1 MSTKE
6 ATPRVDPLLAMQVR
20 LARPS
25 RPRADP
31 SGSARAFPRL
41 TATLE
46 SPSSASS
53 RVQADPKLA
62 PFLRDDFDGTAYAS
76 GVLAGGP
83 DAPKDAKKV
92 LDRTIADLD
101 AALALEVREHHDEL
115 LHQLGGI
122 DEADRVLQIVKGGV
136 ASLRQTMGRVRDE
149 IVEPHTAVD
158 AKTRQLENLTTTV
171 DLLRRVVRAS
181 KLNAKLRAALRVDA
195 DDAEKPPSEASLSRE
210 KLFTKESEKQTDDAL
225 TRLEAER
232 RRRASA
238 AAAGDLAKAA
248 KTLGDIEELR
258 REGAESETD
267 FLQTNYAF
275 AGVDALERDAR
286 WLAEAAR
293 ETRRRAGAAL
303 DAGIKNASQ
312 AEVGA
317 ALQVFHN
324 LGELKQAAD
333 ARVASAAAAAV
344 EAVRE
349 ALDPK
354 ALAREAG
361 GASERGAGAGASGA
375 SRRAHMPP
383 PGEEERW
390 AEILWQRLE
399 GALDAARAHCLAVWH
414 LQRVLAKKRDPITH
428 ALFLDEVLGEDE
440 DEAEPREG
448 VDGID
453 GLDGVDGLDGL
464 DGLDDLDGLDINVD
478 DRFSG
483 RESLSHRGG
492 VVSSARAARAPCR
505 RFVEQFSKG
514 AGEALARANAGA
526 GFAKDALL
534 AGYPRL
540 VAALETLHARL
551 ARDSDAKGAPS
562 AVAGDGGDARRLAKI
577 AEPVAQAYL
586 GRAFQRLSEPVD
598 ALLSPSALQT
608 LAQSVSMGG
617 VASSSG
623 SAGAGRGAADVRRF
637 LARVREELDAV
648 AARPSLAAA
657 VAESGVAK
665 ALRLMARRAET
676 AVATGAEARAFA
688 LGQPATGAHRAN
700 AMLAASLEQVCAAM
714 AKVLRDPAL
723 EESSRGGVG
732 GSGVNARAARKMKAS
747 LRAATTALAETARDV
762 AALALDAAFERVSAH
777 FAAMHDEDWAGGPPP
792 GEHCSPYAARVA
804 ETLAWLRE
812 AHVKPLFPP
821 LDAAET
827 SRFFITA
834 NGDDSGGASAS
845 SSSDSVSFL
854 MASPTGEAR
863 RAFANR
869 VFASFVRH
877 ACLLRPMGENGRLR
891 LAKDTA
897 ELERAVDE
905 CAFPAKFVGA
915 IPKIAAATSGAATP
929 STTAFAERSEG
940 GVSEKTSKPPSA
952 HDAVRA
958 LRGAVFLGLDEL
970 VADLD
975 ASRTPEPSSALGHLP
990 AACVLMLAFSAAP
1003 ASLQTPYQRAGLTPA
1018 LYATWMEKHAAEE
1031 VAAAADA
1038 TLDAFEA
1045 KRGEKDAEAAAAAE
1059 KVRRAKRLLFP

>member
-1 MSTKE
+1 MALTKRTRR
-6 ATPRVDPLLAMQVR
+6 ATDPPSPRFR
-20 LARPS
+20 
-25 RPRADP
+25 RAP
-31 SGSARAFPRL
+31 PA
-41 TATLE
+41 
-46 SPSSASS
+46 
-53 RVQADPKLA
+53 QADPKLA

-136 ASLRQTMGRVRDE
+136 TSLRQTMGRVRDE

-158 AKTRQLENLTTTV
+158 AKTRQLDHLTRTV

-181 KLNAKLRAALRVDA
+181 KLNAKLRAALRVE
-195 DDAEKPPSEASLSRE
+195 DDVDEEKDVSAPNKKAEGSV
-210 KLFTKESEKQTDDAL
+210 ESSA
-225 TRLEAER
+225 RLEAER
-232 RRRASA
+232 RRRAAA

-248 KTLGDIEELR
+248 KTLGEIEELR
-258 REGAESETD
+258 REGAGEGLGLGSGD
-267 FLQTNYAF
+267 DF
-275 AGVDALERDAR
+275 AGVDVVERDAR
-286 WLAEAAR
+286 WLAEAGR

-303 DAGIKNASQ
+303 DAGIASASQ

-324 LGELKQAAD
+324 LGELKPAVD
-333 ARVASAAAAAV
+333 ARVASLAASAV
-344 EAVRE
+344 DAVRE

-361 GASERGAGAGASGA
+361 GSDAASG
-375 SRRAHMPP
+375 SRLAGGSARGRAFAPP

-399 GALDAARAHCLAVWH
+399 RALDAARADCLAVWH

-428 ALFLDEVLGEDE
+428 ALFLDEALGPFFDVDE
-440 DEAEPREG
+440 TREAETETFSRDADLSCARENE
-448 VDGID
+448 
-453 GLDGVDGLDGL
+453 
-464 DGLDDLDGLDINVD
+464 DDVWVAE
-478 DRFSG
+478 R
-483 RESLSHRGG
+483 RRGG
-492 VVSSARAARAPCR
+492 SSSARAARAPCR
-505 RFVEQFSKG
+505 RFVGQFSKG
-514 AGEALARANAGA
+514 AGEALARAHASA

-540 VAALETLHARL
+540 VALLETLHARL

-648 AARPSLAAA
+648 AARPSLSAA

-827 SRFFITA
+827 SRFFIAA
-834 NGDDSGGASAS
+834 NGDDGNSGGASAS

-905 CAFPAKFVGA
+905 CAFPAKLVGA

-1018 LYATWMEKHAAEE
+1018 LYAAWMEKHAAEE

>member
-1 MSTKE
+1 MAAKD

-20 LARPS
+20 LASASTLWKRTRRATDPPT
-25 RPRADP
+25 PRI
-31 SGSARAFPRL
+31 
-41 TATLE
+41 
-46 SPSSASS
+46 PSSSPPALA
-53 RVQADPKLA
+53 QADPKLA

-136 ASLRQTMGRVRDE
+136 TSLRQTMGRVRDE

-158 AKTRQLENLTTTV
+158 AKTRQLENLTRTV

-181 KLNAKLRAALRVDA
+181 KLNAKLRAALRVEETDSAGDA
-195 DDAEKPPSEASLSRE
+195 SEKPNRSNGQSNESNDKEASR
-210 KLFTKESEKQTDDAL
+210 
-225 TRLEAER
+225 RVEAER

-258 REGAESETD
+258 REGAGDDD
-267 FLQTNYAF
+267 FS
-275 AGVDALERDAR
+275 GVDVVERDNR
-286 WLAEAAR
+286 WLNEAAR

-303 DAGIKNASQ
+303 DQGIASASQ

-324 LGELKQAAD
+324 LGELKHAVD
-333 ARVASAAAAAV
+333 NRVASLAASAV
-344 EAVRE
+344 DFVRE

-361 GASERGAGAGASGA
+361 GSETNAGGGLSGMNTHG
-375 SRRAHMPP
+375 RRALMPP

-390 AEILWQRLE
+390 AEILWQRIE
-399 GALDAARAHCLAVWH
+399 SALDAAKANCLAVWH

-440 DEAEPREG
+440 DCQDEPPEERVEEENLPR
-448 VDGID
+448 DGYD
-453 GLDGVDGLDGL
+453 GETFAT
-464 DGLDDLDGLDINVD
+464 D
-478 DRFSG
+478 DRFTD
-483 RESLSHRGG
+483 
-492 VVSSARAARAPCR
+492 ARASSKRVARAPCR
-505 RFVEQFSKG
+505 RFIDQFSKG
-514 AGEALARANAGA
+514 AYEALARAHASA

-540 VAALETLHARL
+540 VTALETLHARL

-598 ALLSPSALQT
+598 ALLSPSALQS
-608 LAQSVSMGG
+608 LAQSVS
-617 VASSSG
+617 VSTSVG

-648 AARPSLAAA
+648 ASRPKLAAA

-676 AVATGAEARAFA
+676 AVSVGADARAFA
-688 LGQPATGAHRAN
+688 VGQPATAAHRAN
-700 AMLAASLEQVCAAM
+700 AALAASLERVCASM
-714 AKVLRDPAL
+714 FKLLRDPAMA
-723 EESSRGGVG
+723 E
-732 GSGVNARAARKMKAS
+732 RANNSLANS
-747 LRAATTALAETARDV
+747 LRSATLSVAETARDV
-762 AALALDAAFERVSAH
+762 ANVILEAAFERVSAH
-777 FAAMHDEDWAGGPPP
+777 LAAMHDEDWAGGPPP

-804 ETLAWLRE
+804 ETLAWLGE

-821 LDAAET
+821 LDADELRRGNT
-827 SRFFITA
+827 
-834 NGDDSGGASAS
+834 D
-845 SSSDSVSFL
+845 VEFL

-863 RAFANR
+863 RRFATR

-877 ACLLRPMGENGRLR
+877 AVLLRPMGENGRLR

-915 IPKIAAATSGAATP
+915 V
-929 STTAFAERSEG
+929 SEG
-940 GVSEKTSKPPSA
+940 KNSSA

-958 LRGAVFLGLDEL
+958 LRSAVFLGLDEL
-970 VADLD
+970 VAEAEPLKRT
-975 ASRTPEPSSALGHLP
+975 ASAVGHLP
-990 AACVLMLAFSAAP
+990 EACVLMLAFSAAP
-1003 ASLQTPYQRAGLTPA
+1003 VSLQTPYQRAGLTPA
-1018 LYATWMEKHAAEE
+1018 LYASWMEKHAPEE
-1031 VAAAADA
+1031 VASAADA

-1045 KRGEKDAEAAAAAE
+1045 KRGRRTPRRSPPPKRFAA
-1059 KVRRAKRLLFP
+1059 RRGCCSRDE

>member
-1 MSTKE
+1 MAAKD

-20 LARPS
+20 LASASTLWKRTRRATDPPT
-25 RPRADP
+25 PRI
-31 SGSARAFPRL
+31 
-41 TATLE
+41 
-46 SPSSASS
+46 PSSSPPALA
-53 RVQADPKLA
+53 QADPKLA

-136 ASLRQTMGRVRDE
+136 TSLRQTMGRVRDE

-158 AKTRQLENLTTTV
+158 AKTRQLENLTRTV

-181 KLNAKLRAALRVDA
+181 KLNAKLRAALRVEETDSAGDA
-195 DDAEKPPSEASLSRE
+195 SEKPNRSNGQSNESNDKEASR
-210 KLFTKESEKQTDDAL
+210 
-225 TRLEAER
+225 RVEAER

-258 REGAESETD
+258 REGAGDDD
-267 FLQTNYAF
+267 FS
-275 AGVDALERDAR
+275 GVDVVERDNR
-286 WLAEAAR
+286 WLNEAAR

-303 DAGIKNASQ
+303 DQGIASASQ

-324 LGELKQAAD
+324 LGELKHAVD
-333 ARVASAAAAAV
+333 NRVASLAASAV
-344 EAVRE
+344 DFVRE

-361 GASERGAGAGASGA
+361 GSETNAGGGLSGMNTHG
-375 SRRAHMPP
+375 RRALMPP

-390 AEILWQRLE
+390 AEILWQRIE
-399 GALDAARAHCLAVWH
+399 SALDAAKANCLAVWH

-440 DEAEPREG
+440 DCQDEPPEERVEEENLQR
-448 VDGID
+448 DGYD
-453 GLDGVDGLDGL
+453 GETFAT
-464 DGLDDLDGLDINVD
+464 D
-478 DRFSG
+478 DRFTD
-483 RESLSHRGG
+483 
-492 VVSSARAARAPCR
+492 ARASSKRVARAPCR
-505 RFVEQFSKG
+505 RFIDQFSKG
-514 AGEALARANAGA
+514 AYEALARAHASA

-540 VAALETLHARL
+540 VTALETLHARL

-598 ALLSPSALQT
+598 ALLSPSALQS
-608 LAQSVSMGG
+608 LAQSVS
-617 VASSSG
+617 VSTSVG

-648 AARPSLAAA
+648 ASRPKLAAA

-676 AVATGAEARAFA
+676 AVSVGADARAFA
-688 LGQPATGAHRAN
+688 VGQPATAAHRAN
-700 AMLAASLEQVCAAM
+700 AALAASLERVCASM
-714 AKVLRDPAL
+714 FKLLRDPAMA
-723 EESSRGGVG
+723 E
-732 GSGVNARAARKMKAS
+732 RANNSLANS
-747 LRAATTALAETARDV
+747 LRSATLSVAETARDV
-762 AALALDAAFERVSAH
+762 ANVILEAAFERVSAH
-777 FAAMHDEDWAGGPPP
+777 LAAMHDEDWAGGPPP

-804 ETLAWLRE
+804 ETLAWLGE

-821 LDAAET
+821 LDADELRRGNT
-827 SRFFITA
+827 
-834 NGDDSGGASAS
+834 D
-845 SSSDSVSFL
+845 VEFL

-863 RAFANR
+863 RRFATR

-877 ACLLRPMGENGRLR
+877 AVLLRPMGENGRLR

-905 CAFPAKFVGA
+905 CAFPANSVGA
-915 IPKIAAATSGAATP
+915 V
-929 STTAFAERSEG
+929 SEG
-940 GVSEKTSKPPSA
+940 KNSSA

-958 LRGAVFLGLDEL
+958 LRSAVFLGLDEL
-970 VADLD
+970 VAEAEPLKRT
-975 ASRTPEPSSALGHLP
+975 ASAVGHLP
-990 AACVLMLAFSAAP
+990 EACVLMLAFSAAP
-1003 ASLQTPYQRAGLTPA
+1003 VSLQTPYQRAGLTPA
-1018 LYATWMEKHAAEE
+1018 LYASWMEKHAPEE
-1031 VAAAADA
+1031 VASAADA

-1045 KRGEKDAEAAAAAE
+1045 KRGEKDAAAIAAAE
-1059 KVRRAKRLLFP
+1059 KVRRATRLLFP

>member
-1 MSTKE
+1 MAAKD

-20 LARPS
+20 LASASTLWKRTRRATDPPT
-25 RPRADP
+25 PRI
-31 SGSARAFPRL
+31 
-41 TATLE
+41 
-46 SPSSASS
+46 PSSSPPALA
-53 RVQADPKLA
+53 QADPKLA

-136 ASLRQTMGRVRDE
+136 TSLRQTMGRVRDE

-158 AKTRQLENLTTTV
+158 AKTRQLENLTRTV

-181 KLNAKLRAALRVDA
+181 KLNAKLRAALRVEENDSAGDA
-195 DDAEKPPSEASLSRE
+195 SEKPNRSNGQSNESNDEEASR
-210 KLFTKESEKQTDDAL
+210 
-225 TRLEAER
+225 RVEAER

-258 REGAESETD
+258 REGAGDDD
-267 FLQTNYAF
+267 FS
-275 AGVDALERDAR
+275 GVDVVERDNR
-286 WLAEAAR
+286 WLAEANR

-303 DAGIKNASQ
+303 DQGIASASQ

-324 LGELKQAAD
+324 LGELKHAVD
-333 ARVASAAAAAV
+333 NRVASLAASAV
-344 EAVRE
+344 DSVRE

-361 GASERGAGAGASGA
+361 GSETNAGGGLSGMNTHG
-375 SRRAHMPP
+375 RRALMPP

-390 AEILWQRLE
+390 AEILWQRIE
-399 GALDAARAHCLAVWH
+399 RALDAAKANCLAVWH

-440 DEAEPREG
+440 ECQDEPPEERVEDLENLPR
-448 VDGID
+448 DGYD
-453 GLDGVDGLDGL
+453 GETFAT
-464 DGLDDLDGLDINVD
+464 D
-478 DRFSG
+478 DRFTD
-483 RESLSHRGG
+483 
-492 VVSSARAARAPCR
+492 ARASSKRVARAPCR
-505 RFVEQFSKG
+505 RFIDQFSKG
-514 AGEALARANAGA
+514 AYEALARAHASA

-540 VAALETLHARL
+540 VTSLETLHARL

-598 ALLSPSALQT
+598 ALLSPSALQS
-608 LAQSVSMGG
+608 LAQSVS
-617 VASSSG
+617 VSTSVG

-648 AARPSLAAA
+648 ASRPKLAAA

-676 AVATGAEARAFA
+676 AVSVGADARAFA
-688 LGQPATGAHRAN
+688 VGQPATAAHRAN
-700 AMLAASLEQVCAAM
+700 AALAASLERVCASM
-714 AKVLRDPAL
+714 FKLLRDPAMA
-723 EESSRGGVG
+723 E
-732 GSGVNARAARKMKAS
+732 RANNSLANS
-747 LRAATTALAETARDV
+747 LRSATLSVAETARDV
-762 AALALDAAFERVSAH
+762 ANVILEAAFERVSAH
-777 FAAMHDEDWAGGPPP
+777 LAAMHDEDWAGGPPP

-804 ETLAWLRE
+804 ETLAWLGE

-821 LDAAET
+821 LDADELRRGNT
-827 SRFFITA
+827 DRE
-834 NGDDSGGASAS
+834 
-845 SSSDSVSFL
+845 FL

-863 RAFANR
+863 RRFATR

-877 ACLLRPMGENGRLR
+877 AVLLRPMGENGRLR

-905 CAFPAKFVGA
+905 CLFPAKFVGA
-915 IPKIAAATSGAATP
+915 V
-929 STTAFAERSEG
+929 SEG
-940 GVSEKTSKPPSA
+940 KNSSA

-958 LRGAVFLGLDEL
+958 LRSAVFLGLDEL
-970 VADLD
+970 VAEAEPLKRT
-975 ASRTPEPSSALGHLP
+975 ASAVGHLP
-990 AACVLMLAFSAAP
+990 EACVLMLAFSAAP
-1003 ASLQTPYQRAGLTPA
+1003 VSLQTPYQRAGLTPA
-1018 LYATWMEKHAAEE
+1018 LYASWMEKHAPEE
-1031 VAAAADA
+1031 VASAADA

-1045 KRGEKDAEAAAAAE
+1045 KRGEKDAAAIAAAE
-1059 KVRRAKRLLFP
+1059 KVRRATRLLFP

>member
-1 MSTKE
+1 MAAKD

-20 LARPS
+20 LASASTLWKRTRRATDPPT
-25 RPRADP
+25 PRI
-31 SGSARAFPRL
+31 
-41 TATLE
+41 
-46 SPSSASS
+46 PSSSPPTLA
-53 RVQADPKLA
+53 QADPKLA

-136 ASLRQTMGRVRDE
+136 TSLRQTMGRVRDE

-158 AKTRQLENLTTTV
+158 AKTRQLENLTRTV

-181 KLNAKLRAALRVDA
+181 KLNAKLRAALRVEESDSAGDA
-195 DDAEKPPSEASLSRE
+195 SEKPNRSNGQSNESNDKEASR
-210 KLFTKESEKQTDDAL
+210 
-225 TRLEAER
+225 RVEAER

-258 REGAESETD
+258 REGAGDDD
-267 FLQTNYAF
+267 FS
-275 AGVDALERDAR
+275 GVDVVERDNR
-286 WLAEAAR
+286 WLNDAAR

-303 DAGIKNASQ
+303 DQGIASASQ

-324 LGELKQAAD
+324 LGELKHAVD
-333 ARVASAAAAAV
+333 NRVASLAASAV
-344 EAVRE
+344 DFVRE

-361 GASERGAGAGASGA
+361 GSETNAGGGLSGMNTHG
-375 SRRAHMPP
+375 RRALMPP

-390 AEILWQRLE
+390 AEILWQRIE
-399 GALDAARAHCLAVWH
+399 SSLDAAKANCLAVWH

-440 DEAEPREG
+440 DCIPDEPTEERVEDLENLPR
-448 VDGID
+448 DGYD
-453 GLDGVDGLDGL
+453 GETFAT
-464 DGLDDLDGLDINVD
+464 D
-478 DRFSG
+478 DRFTD
-483 RESLSHRGG
+483 
-492 VVSSARAARAPCR
+492 ARASSKRVARAPCR
-505 RFVEQFSKG
+505 RFIDQFSKG
-514 AGEALARANAGA
+514 AYEALARAHASA

-540 VAALETLHARL
+540 VTALETLHARL

-598 ALLSPSALQT
+598 ALLSPSALQS
-608 LAQSVSMGG
+608 LAQSVS
-617 VASSSG
+617 VSTSVG

-648 AARPSLAAA
+648 ASRPKLAAA

-676 AVATGAEARAFA
+676 AVSVGADARAFA
-688 LGQPATGAHRAN
+688 VGQPATAAHRAN
-700 AMLAASLEQVCAAM
+700 AALAASLERVCASM
-714 AKVLRDPAL
+714 FKLLRDPAMA
-723 EESSRGGVG
+723 E
-732 GSGVNARAARKMKAS
+732 RANNSLADS
-747 LRAATTALAETARDV
+747 LRSATLSVAETARDV
-762 AALALDAAFERVSAH
+762 ANVILEAAFERVSAH
-777 FAAMHDEDWAGGPPP
+777 LAAMHDEDWAGGPPP

-804 ETLAWLRE
+804 ETLAWLGE

-821 LDAAET
+821 LDADELRRGNT
-827 SRFFITA
+827 
-834 NGDDSGGASAS
+834 D
-845 SSSDSVSFL
+845 VEFL

-863 RAFANR
+863 RRFATR

-877 ACLLRPMGENGRLR
+877 AVLLRPMGENGRLR

-905 CAFPAKFVGA
+905 CAFPAKFVG
-915 IPKIAAATSGAATP
+915 TV
-929 STTAFAERSEG
+929 AEG
-940 GVSEKTSKPPSA
+940 KNTSA

-958 LRGAVFLGLDEL
+958 LRSAVFLGLDEL
-970 VADLD
+970 LD
-975 ASRTPEPSSALGHLP
+975 EAEPLKRTASAVGHLP
-990 AACVLMLAFSAAP
+990 EACVLMLAFSAAP
-1003 ASLQTPYQRAGLTPA
+1003 VSLQTPYQRAGLTPA
-1018 LYATWMEKHAAEE
+1018 LYASWMEKHAPEE
-1031 VAAAADA
+1031 VASAADA

-1045 KRGEKDAEAAAAAE
+1045 KRGEKDAAAIAAAE
-1059 KVRRAKRLLFP
+1059 KVRRATRLLFP

>member
-1 MSTKE
+1 MAAKD

-20 LARPS
+20 LASASTLWKRTRRATDPPT
-25 RPRADP
+25 PRI
-31 SGSARAFPRL
+31 
-41 TATLE
+41 
-46 SPSSASS
+46 PSSSPPALA
-53 RVQADPKLA
+53 QADPKLA

-136 ASLRQTMGRVRDE
+136 TSLRQTMGRVRDE

-158 AKTRQLENLTTTV
+158 AKTRQLENLTRTV

-181 KLNAKLRAALRVDA
+181 KLNAKLRAALRVEENDSAGDA
-195 DDAEKPPSEASLSRE
+195 SEKPNRSNGQSNESNDEASR
-210 KLFTKESEKQTDDAL
+210 
-225 TRLEAER
+225 RVEAER

-258 REGAESETD
+258 REGAGDDD
-267 FLQTNYAF
+267 FS
-275 AGVDALERDAR
+275 GVDVVERDNR
-286 WLAEAAR
+286 WLNEAAR
-293 ETRRRAGAAL
+293 ETRRRAGVAL
-303 DAGIKNASQ
+303 DQGIASASQ

-324 LGELKQAAD
+324 LGELKHAVD
-333 ARVASAAAAAV
+333 NRVASLAASAV
-344 EAVRE
+344 DFVRE

-361 GASERGAGAGASGA
+361 GSETNAGGGLSGMNTHG
-375 SRRAHMPP
+375 RRALMPP

-390 AEILWQRLE
+390 AEILWQRIE
-399 GALDAARAHCLAVWH
+399 SSLDAAKANCLAVWH

-440 DEAEPREG
+440 DCQDEPPEER
-448 VDGID
+448 VDEENLQND
-453 GLDGVDGLDGL
+453 GYDGETFAT
-464 DGLDDLDGLDINVD
+464 D
-478 DRFSG
+478 DRFTD
-483 RESLSHRGG
+483 
-492 VVSSARAARAPCR
+492 ARASSKRVARAPCR
-505 RFVEQFSKG
+505 RFIDQFSKG
-514 AGEALARANAGA
+514 AYEALARAHASA

-540 VAALETLHARL
+540 VTSLETLHARL

-598 ALLSPSALQT
+598 ALLSPSALQS
-608 LAQSVSMGG
+608 LAQSVS
-617 VASSSG
+617 VSTSVG

-648 AARPSLAAA
+648 ASRPKLAAA

-676 AVATGAEARAFA
+676 AVSVGADARAFA
-688 LGQPATGAHRAN
+688 VGQPATAAHRAN
-700 AMLAASLEQVCAAM
+700 AALAASLERVCASM
-714 AKVLRDPAL
+714 FKLLRDPAMA
-723 EESSRGGVG
+723 E
-732 GSGVNARAARKMKAS
+732 RANNSLADS
-747 LRAATTALAETARDV
+747 LRSATLSVAETARDV
-762 AALALDAAFERVSAH
+762 ANVILEAAFERVSAH
-777 FAAMHDEDWAGGPPP
+777 LAAMHDEDWAGGPPP

-804 ETLAWLRE
+804 ETLAWLGE

-821 LDAAET
+821 LDADELRRGNT
-827 SRFFITA
+827 
-834 NGDDSGGASAS
+834 D
-845 SSSDSVSFL
+845 VEFL

-863 RAFANR
+863 RRFATR

-877 ACLLRPMGENGRLR
+877 AVLLRPMGENGRLR

-905 CAFPAKFVGA
+905 CAFPAKFVG
-915 IPKIAAATSGAATP
+915 TV
-929 STTAFAERSEG
+929 AEG
-940 GVSEKTSKPPSA
+940 KNTSA

-958 LRGAVFLGLDEL
+958 LRSAVFLGLDDL
-970 VADLD
+970 VAEAEPLKRT
-975 ASRTPEPSSALGHLP
+975 ASAIGHLP
-990 AACVLMLAFSAAP
+990 EACVLMLAFSAAP
-1003 ASLQTPYQRAGLTPA
+1003 VSLQTPYQRAGLTPA
-1018 LYATWMEKHAAEE
+1018 LYASWMEKHAPEE
-1031 VAAAADA
+1031 VASAADA

-1045 KRGEKDAEAAAAAE
+1045 KRGEKDAAAIAAAE
-1059 KVRRAKRLLFP
+1059 KVRRATRLLFP

>member
-31 SGSARAFPRL
+31 SRSARAFPRL

-46 SPSSASS
+46 SPFSASS

-181 KLNAKLRAALRVDA
+181 KLNAKLRAALRVDT
-195 DDAEKPPSEASLSRE
+195 DDAEKPPSLE
-210 KLFTKESEKQTDDAL
+210 KKTDDDAS

-258 REGAESETD
+258 REGAESGETGD
-267 FLQTNYAF
+267 AF

-324 LGELKQAAD
+324 LGELKHAVD
-333 ARVASAAAAAV
+333 ARVASLAASAV
-344 EAVRE
+344 DFVRE

-361 GASERGAGAGASGA
+361 GPDSNAGLSGMNTH
-375 SRRAHMPP
+375 RRALMPP

-390 AEILWQRLE
+390 AEILWQRIE
-399 GALDAARAHCLAVWH
+399 GALDAARANCLAVWH

-440 DEAEPREG
+440 DCQDETPVQRIDEENIPR
-448 VDGID
+448 DGPD
-453 GLDGVDGLDGL
+453 SLDSTFAT
-464 DGLDDLDGLDINVD
+464 D
-478 DRFSG
+478 DRF
-483 RESLSHRGG
+483 
-492 VVSSARAARAPCR
+492 VDARAFTKIARAPCR
-505 RFVEQFSKG
+505 RFIDQFSKG
-514 AGEALARANAGA
+514 AGEALARAHASA

-540 VAALETLHARL
+540 VTALETLHYRL

-562 AVAGDGGDARRLAKI
+562 AVAGDGGDAHRLAKI

-608 LAQSVSMGG
+608 LAQSVGG
-617 VASSSG
+617 STSVG
-623 SAGAGRGAADVRRF
+623 NFVEKRGASDVRRF

-648 AARPSLAAA
+648 ASRPKLAAA
-657 VAESGVAK
+657 VAENGVAK

-676 AVATGAEARAFA
+676 AVFVGADARAFA
-688 LGQPATGAHRAN
+688 VGQPATAAHRAN
-700 AMLAASLEQVCAAM
+700 AALAASLERVCASM
-714 AKVLRDPAL
+714 FKLLRDPAMA
-723 EESSRGGVG
+723 EQKG
-732 GSGVNARAARKMKAS
+732 AHAS
-747 LRAATTALAETARDV
+747 LAESLRSATLSVAETARDV
-762 AALALDAAFERVSAH
+762 ANVVLEAAFDKVSAH
-777 FAAMHDEDWAGGPPP
+777 LAAMHDEDWAGGPPP

-804 ETLAWLRE
+804 ETLAWLGE
-812 AHVKPLFPP
+812 AHVKPLCPP
-821 LDAAET
+821 LDADEVRRGERRRGKRILDGVARRRGASSIRDARVRVVRQARRLVASDGRE
-827 SRFFITA
+827 RTA
-834 NGDDSGGASAS
+834 SARQGHRRARARGGRVCVPGQVRGRHRRGEKQLRARRRARVALGGVPRAGRARRRGGAWETNVVGHRPPPRGVRPDAR
-845 SSSDSVSFL
+845 VL
-854 MASPTGEAR
+854 R
-863 RAFANR
+863 RA
-869 VFASFVRH
+869 
-877 ACLLRPMGENGRLR
+877 RL
-891 LAKDTA
+891 
-897 ELERAVDE
+897 
-905 CAFPAKFVGA
+905 
-915 IPKIAAATSGAATP
+915 
-929 STTAFAERSEG
+929 
-940 GVSEKTSKPPSA
+940 
-952 HDAVRA
+952 
-958 LRGAVFLGLDEL
+958 
-970 VADLD
+970 
-975 ASRTPEPSSALGHLP
+975 
-990 AACVLMLAFSAAP
+990 
-1003 ASLQTPYQRAGLTPA
+1003 
-1018 LYATWMEKHAAEE
+1018 
-1031 VAAAADA
+1031 AADA
-1038 TLDAFEA
+1038 VPARRPDARA
-1045 KRGEKDAEAAAAAE
+1045 VRDVDGKTHPGGGGLRGGRDPGRVRGEAGREGRRGERRRRKGSPSETAAVPSQVE
-1059 KVRRAKRLLFP
+1059 RRRRRRSPRAIYILVKR

>member
-1 MSTKE
+1 MAAKD

-20 LARPS
+20 LASASTLWKRTRRATDPPT
-25 RPRADP
+25 PRI
-31 SGSARAFPRL
+31 
-41 TATLE
+41 
-46 SPSSASS
+46 PSSSPPALA
-53 RVQADPKLA
+53 QADPKLA

-136 ASLRQTMGRVRDE
+136 TSLRQTMGRVRDE

-158 AKTRQLENLTTTV
+158 AKTRQLENLTRTV

-181 KLNAKLRAALRVDA
+181 KLNAKLRAALRVEETDSAGDA
-195 DDAEKPPSEASLSRE
+195 SEKPNRSNGQSNESNDKEASR
-210 KLFTKESEKQTDDAL
+210 
-225 TRLEAER
+225 RVEAER

-258 REGAESETD
+258 REGAGDDD
-267 FLQTNYAF
+267 FS
-275 AGVDALERDAR
+275 GVDVVERDNR
-286 WLAEAAR
+286 WLNEAAR

-303 DAGIKNASQ
+303 DQGIASASQ

-324 LGELKQAAD
+324 LGELKHAVD
-333 ARVASAAAAAV
+333 NRVASLAASAV
-344 EAVRE
+344 DFVRE

-361 GASERGAGAGASGA
+361 GSETNAGGGLSGMNTHG
-375 SRRAHMPP
+375 RRALMPP

-390 AEILWQRLE
+390 AEILWQRIE
-399 GALDAARAHCLAVWH
+399 SALDAAKANCLAVWH

-440 DEAEPREG
+440 DCQDEPPEERVEEENLPR
-448 VDGID
+448 DGYD
-453 GLDGVDGLDGL
+453 GETFAT
-464 DGLDDLDGLDINVD
+464 D
-478 DRFSG
+478 DRFTD
-483 RESLSHRGG
+483 
-492 VVSSARAARAPCR
+492 ARASSKRVARAPCR
-505 RFVEQFSKG
+505 RFIDQFSKG
-514 AGEALARANAGA
+514 AYEALARAHASA

-540 VAALETLHARL
+540 VTALETLHARL

-598 ALLSPSALQT
+598 ALLSPSALQS
-608 LAQSVSMGG
+608 LAQSVS
-617 VASSSG
+617 VSTSVG

-648 AARPSLAAA
+648 ASRPKLAAA

-676 AVATGAEARAFA
+676 AVSVGADARAFA
-688 LGQPATGAHRAN
+688 VGQPATAAHRAN
-700 AMLAASLEQVCAAM
+700 AALAASLERVCASM
-714 AKVLRDPAL
+714 FKLLRDPAMA
-723 EESSRGGVG
+723 E
-732 GSGVNARAARKMKAS
+732 RANNSLANS
-747 LRAATTALAETARDV
+747 LRSATLSVAETARDV
-762 AALALDAAFERVSAH
+762 ANVILEAAFERVSAH
-777 FAAMHDEDWAGGPPP
+777 LAAMHDEDWAGGPPP

-804 ETLAWLRE
+804 ETLAWLGE

-821 LDAAET
+821 LDADELRRGNT
-827 SRFFITA
+827 
-834 NGDDSGGASAS
+834 D
-845 SSSDSVSFL
+845 VEFL

-863 RAFANR
+863 RRFATR

-877 ACLLRPMGENGRLR
+877 AVLLRPMGENGRLR

-915 IPKIAAATSGAATP
+915 V
-929 STTAFAERSEG
+929 SEG
-940 GVSEKTSKPPSA
+940 KNSSA

-958 LRGAVFLGLDEL
+958 LRSAVFLGLDEL
-970 VADLD
+970 VAEAEPLKRT
-975 ASRTPEPSSALGHLP
+975 ASAVGHLP
-990 AACVLMLAFSAAP
+990 EACVLMLAFSAAP
-1003 ASLQTPYQRAGLTPA
+1003 VSLQTPYQRAGLTPA
-1018 LYATWMEKHAAEE
+1018 LYASWMEKHAPEE
-1031 VAAAADA
+1031 VASAADA

-1045 KRGEKDAEAAAAAE
+1045 KRGEKDAAAIAAAE
-1059 KVRRAKRLLFP
+1059 KVRRATRLLFP

>member
-1 MSTKE
+1 MAAKD

-20 LARPS
+20 LASASTLWKRTRRATDPPT
-25 RPRADP
+25 PRI
-31 SGSARAFPRL
+31 
-41 TATLE
+41 
-46 SPSSASS
+46 PSSSPPALA
-53 RVQADPKLA
+53 QADPKLA

-136 ASLRQTMGRVRDE
+136 TSLRQTMGRVRDE

-158 AKTRQLENLTTTV
+158 AKTRQLENLTRTV

-181 KLNAKLRAALRVDA
+181 KLNAKLRAALRVEETDSAGDA
-195 DDAEKPPSEASLSRE
+195 SEKPNRSNGQSNESNDKEASR
-210 KLFTKESEKQTDDAL
+210 
-225 TRLEAER
+225 RVEAER

-258 REGAESETD
+258 REGAGDDD
-267 FLQTNYAF
+267 FS
-275 AGVDALERDAR
+275 GVDVVERDNR
-286 WLAEAAR
+286 WLNEAAR

-303 DAGIKNASQ
+303 DQGIASASQ

-324 LGELKQAAD
+324 LGELKHAVD
-333 ARVASAAAAAV
+333 DRVASLAASAV
-344 EAVRE
+344 DFVRE

-361 GASERGAGAGASGA
+361 GSETNAGGGLSGMNTHG
-375 SRRAHMPP
+375 RRALMPP

-390 AEILWQRLE
+390 AEILWQRIE
-399 GALDAARAHCLAVWH
+399 SALDAAKANCLAVWH

-440 DEAEPREG
+440 DCQDEPPEERVEEENLPR
-448 VDGID
+448 DGYD
-453 GLDGVDGLDGL
+453 GETFAT
-464 DGLDDLDGLDINVD
+464 D
-478 DRFSG
+478 DRFTD
-483 RESLSHRGG
+483 
-492 VVSSARAARAPCR
+492 ARASSKRVACAPCR
-505 RFVEQFSKG
+505 RFIDQFSKG
-514 AGEALARANAGA
+514 AYEALARAHASA

-540 VAALETLHARL
+540 VTALETLHARL

-598 ALLSPSALQT
+598 ALLSPSALQS
-608 LAQSVSMGG
+608 LAQSVS
-617 VASSSG
+617 VSTSVG

-648 AARPSLAAA
+648 ASRPKLAAA

-676 AVATGAEARAFA
+676 AVSVGADARAFA
-688 LGQPATGAHRAN
+688 VGQPATAAHRAN
-700 AMLAASLEQVCAAM
+700 AALAASLERVCASM
-714 AKVLRDPAL
+714 FKLLRDPAMA
-723 EESSRGGVG
+723 ESANNSLA
-732 GSGVNARAARKMKAS
+732 NS
-747 LRAATTALAETARDV
+747 LRSATLSVAETARDV
-762 AALALDAAFERVSAH
+762 ANVILEAAFERVSAH
-777 FAAMHDEDWAGGPPP
+777 LAAMHDEDWAGGPPP

-804 ETLAWLRE
+804 ETLAWLGE
-812 AHVKPLFPP
+812 AHIKPLFPP
-821 LDAAET
+821 LDADELRRGNT
-827 SRFFITA
+827 
-834 NGDDSGGASAS
+834 D
-845 SSSDSVSFL
+845 VEFL

-863 RAFANR
+863 RRFATR

-877 ACLLRPMGENGRLR
+877 AVLLRPMGENGRLR

-915 IPKIAAATSGAATP
+915 V
-929 STTAFAERSEG
+929 AEG
-940 GVSEKTSKPPSA
+940 KNTSA

-958 LRGAVFLGLDEL
+958 LRSAVFLGLDEL
-970 VADLD
+970 LD
-975 ASRTPEPSSALGHLP
+975 EAEPLKRTASAVGHLP
-990 AACVLMLAFSAAP
+990 EACVLMLAFSAAP
-1003 ASLQTPYQRAGLTPA
+1003 VSLQTPYQRAGLTPA
-1018 LYATWMEKHAAEE
+1018 LYASWMEKHAPEE
-1031 VAAAADA
+1031 VASAADA

-1045 KRGEKDAEAAAAAE
+1045 KRGEKDAAAIAAAE
-1059 KVRRAKRLLFP
+1059 KVRRATRLLFP

>member
-1 MSTKE
+1 MALTKRTRR
-6 ATPRVDPLLAMQVR
+6 ATDPPSPRFR
-20 LARPS
+20 
-25 RPRADP
+25 RAP
-31 SGSARAFPRL
+31 PA
-41 TATLE
+41 
-46 SPSSASS
+46 
-53 RVQADPKLA
+53 QADPKLA

-136 ASLRQTMGRVRDE
+136 TSLRQTMGRVRDE

-158 AKTRQLENLTTTV
+158 AKTRQLDHLTRTV

-181 KLNAKLRAALRVDA
+181 KLNAKLRAALRVE
-195 DDAEKPPSEASLSRE
+195 DDVDEEKDVSAPNKKAEGSV
-210 KLFTKESEKQTDDAL
+210 ESSA
-225 TRLEAER
+225 RLEAER
-232 RRRASA
+232 RRRAAA

-248 KTLGDIEELR
+248 KTLGEIEELR
-258 REGAESETD
+258 REGAGEGLGLGSGD
-267 FLQTNYAF
+267 DF
-275 AGVDALERDAR
+275 AGVDVVERDAR
-286 WLAEAAR
+286 WLAEAGR

-303 DAGIKNASQ
+303 DAGIASASQ

-324 LGELKQAAD
+324 LGELKPAVD
-333 ARVASAAAAAV
+333 ARVASLAASAV
-344 EAVRE
+344 DAVRE

-361 GASERGAGAGASGA
+361 GSDAASG
-375 SRRAHMPP
+375 SRLAGGSARGRAFAPP

-399 GALDAARAHCLAVWH
+399 RALDAARADCLAVWH

-428 ALFLDEVLGEDE
+428 ALFLDEALGPFFDVDE
-440 DEAEPREG
+440 TREAETETFSRDADLSCARENE
-448 VDGID
+448 
-453 GLDGVDGLDGL
+453 
-464 DGLDDLDGLDINVD
+464 DDVWVAE
-478 DRFSG
+478 R
-483 RESLSHRGG
+483 RRGG
-492 VVSSARAARAPCR
+492 SSSARAARAPCR
-505 RFVEQFSKG
+505 RFVGQFSKG
-514 AGEALARANAGA
+514 AGEALARAHASAGV
-526 GFAKDALL
+526 AKDALL

-540 VAALETLHARL
+540 VALLETLHARL

-562 AVAGDGGDARRLAKI
+562 AVTADGGDARRLARI

-608 LAQSVSMGG
+608 LAQSVSMGVSVG
-617 VASSSG
+617 G
-623 SAGAGRGAADVRRF
+623 SAGAGRGAEDVHRF

-648 AARPSLAAA
+648 AARPDLAAA

-676 AVATGAEARAFA
+676 AVATGADARAFA
-688 LGQPATGAHRAN
+688 VGQPATAAHRAN
-700 AMLAASLEQVCAAM
+700 AALAASLERVCAAM

-723 EESSRGGVG
+723 DVSPKAGP
-732 GSGVNARAARKMKAS
+732 RAACAKKIKDS

-762 AALALDAAFERVSAH
+762 AATTLDAAFERVGAH
-777 FAAMHDEDWAGGPPP
+777 LAAMHDEDWAGGPPP
-792 GEHCSPYAARVA
+792 GERCSPYAARVA

-812 AHVKPLFPP
+812 EHIAPLFPP
-821 LDAAET
+821 IDAEAASRLAADREDKNVDELDDAA
-827 SRFFITA
+827 S
-834 NGDDSGGASAS
+834 
-845 SSSDSVSFL
+845 SFL
-854 MASPTGEAR
+854 LVSPVGAAR
-863 RAFANR
+863 RAFAAR
-869 VFASFVRH
+869 VFASFVRN
-877 ACLLRPMGENGRLR
+877 ACVVRPMGENGRLR

-905 CAFPAKFVGA
+905 CAFPASRVGA
-915 IPKIAAATSGAATP
+915 
-929 STTAFAERSEG
+929 
-940 GVSEKTSKPPSA
+940 SA
-952 HDAVRA
+952 DAVRA
-958 LRGAVFLGLDEL
+958 LRSAAFLGLDEL
-970 VADLD
+970 VADLE
-975 ASRTPEPSSALGHLP
+975 ASRSAETSTALSRLP

-1018 LYATWMEKHAAEE
+1018 LYAAWMEKHAPEE
-1031 VAAAADA
+1031 AAAAADA

-1045 KRGEKDAEAAAAAE
+1045 KRGDKDAAAAAAAE
-1059 KVRRAKRLLFP
+1059 KVRRVRRLLFP

>member
-1 MSTKE
+1 MAAKD

-20 LARPS
+20 LASASTLWKRTRRATDPPT
-25 RPRADP
+25 PRI
-31 SGSARAFPRL
+31 
-41 TATLE
+41 
-46 SPSSASS
+46 PSSSPPTLA
-53 RVQADPKLA
+53 QADPKLA

-136 ASLRQTMGRVRDE
+136 TSLRQTMGRVRDE

-158 AKTRQLENLTTTV
+158 AKTRQLENLTRTV

-181 KLNAKLRAALRVDA
+181 KLNAKLRAALRVEESDSAGDA
-195 DDAEKPPSEASLSRE
+195 SEKPSRSNGQSNESNDKEASR
-210 KLFTKESEKQTDDAL
+210 
-225 TRLEAER
+225 RVEAER

-258 REGAESETD
+258 REGAGDDD
-267 FLQTNYAF
+267 FS
-275 AGVDALERDAR
+275 GVDVVERDNR
-286 WLAEAAR
+286 WLNEAAR
-293 ETRRRAGAAL
+293 ETRRRAGVAL
-303 DAGIKNASQ
+303 DQGIASASQ

-324 LGELKQAAD
+324 LGELKHAVD
-333 ARVASAAAAAV
+333 NRVASLAASAV
-344 EAVRE
+344 DFVRE

-361 GASERGAGAGASGA
+361 GSETNAGGGLSGMNTHG
-375 SRRAHMPP
+375 RRALMPP

-390 AEILWQRLE
+390 AEILWQRIE
-399 GALDAARAHCLAVWH
+399 SSLDAAKANCLAVWH

-440 DEAEPREG
+440 ECQDEPPEERVEDLENLPR
-448 VDGID
+448 DGYD
-453 GLDGVDGLDGL
+453 GETFAT
-464 DGLDDLDGLDINVD
+464 D
-478 DRFSG
+478 DRFTD
-483 RESLSHRGG
+483 
-492 VVSSARAARAPCR
+492 ARASSKRVARAPCR
-505 RFVEQFSKG
+505 RFIDQFSKG
-514 AGEALARANAGA
+514 AYEALARAHASA

-540 VAALETLHARL
+540 VTSLETLHARL

-598 ALLSPSALQT
+598 ALLSPSALQS
-608 LAQSVSMGG
+608 LAQSVS
-617 VASSSG
+617 VSTSVG

-648 AARPSLAAA
+648 ASRPKLAAA

-676 AVATGAEARAFA
+676 AVSVGADARALA
-688 LGQPATGAHRAN
+688 VGQPATAAHRAN
-700 AMLAASLEQVCAAM
+700 AALAASLERVCASM
-714 AKVLRDPAL
+714 FKLLRDPAMA
-723 EESSRGGVG
+723 E
-732 GSGVNARAARKMKAS
+732 RANNSLADS
-747 LRAATTALAETARDV
+747 LRSATLSVAETARDV
-762 AALALDAAFERVSAH
+762 ANVILEAAFERVSAH
-777 FAAMHDEDWAGGPPP
+777 LAAMHDEDWAGGPPP

-804 ETLAWLRE
+804 ETLAWLGE

-821 LDAAET
+821 LDADELRRGNT
-827 SRFFITA
+827 
-834 NGDDSGGASAS
+834 D
-845 SSSDSVSFL
+845 VEFL

-863 RAFANR
+863 RRFATR

-877 ACLLRPMGENGRLR
+877 AVLLRPMGENGRLR

-905 CAFPAKFVGA
+905 CAFPAKFVG
-915 IPKIAAATSGAATP
+915 TV
-929 STTAFAERSEG
+929 AEG
-940 GVSEKTSKPPSA
+940 KNTSA

-958 LRGAVFLGLDEL
+958 LRSAVFLGLDDL
-970 VADLD
+970 VAEAEPLKRT
-975 ASRTPEPSSALGHLP
+975 ASAIGHLP
-990 AACVLMLAFSAAP
+990 EACVLMLAFSAAP
-1003 ASLQTPYQRAGLTPA
+1003 VSLQTPYQRAGLTPA
-1018 LYATWMEKHAAEE
+1018 LYASWMEKHAPEE
-1031 VAAAADA
+1031 VASAADA

-1045 KRGEKDAEAAAAAE
+1045 KRGEKDAAAIAAAE
-1059 KVRRAKRLLFP
+1059 KVRRATRLLFP

>member
-31 SGSARAFPRL
+31 SRSARAFPRL

-46 SPSSASS
+46 SPFSASS

-195 DDAEKPPSEASLSRE
+195 DDAEKPPSLE
-210 KLFTKESEKQTDDAL
+210 KKTDDDAS

-258 REGAESETD
+258 REGAESGETGD
-267 FLQTNYAF
+267 AF

-440 DEAEPREG
+440 DEASRGDGDRDETEPHFDGTLDDDG
-448 VDGID
+448 VDG
-453 GLDGVDGLDGL
+453 LDDGLDGL
-464 DGLDDLDGLDINVD
+464 DGFDGVVTLD
-478 DRFSG
+478 DRFS

-648 AARPSLAAA
+648 AARPALFAA

-665 ALRLMARRAET
+665 ATRLMARRAET
-676 AVATGAEARAFA
+676 AMATGAEARAFA
-688 LGQPATGAHRAN
+688 IGQPATGAHRAN

-714 AKVLRDPAL
+714 AEVLRDPAL
-723 EESSRGGVG
+723 EERGGVG
-732 GSGVNARAARKMKAS
+732 GSLGANARAARKIKAS
-747 LRAATTALAETARDV
+747 LLAATTALAETARDV
-762 AALALDAAFERVSAH
+762 ASLVLDAAFERVSAH

-812 AHVKPLFPP
+812 AHLKPLFPP
-821 LDAAET
+821 LLKSD
-827 SRFFITA
+827 
-834 NGDDSGGASAS
+834 AS
-845 SSSDSVSFL
+845 SDTVSFL

-863 RAFANR
+863 RVFANR

-905 CAFPAKFVGA
+905 CAFPATFVGA
-915 IPKIAAATSGAATP
+915 IPKIAAATESANETVR
-929 STTAFAERSEG
+929 STTAFAE
-940 GVSEKTSKPPSA
+940 VSDGKSGKSKPPSA

-970 VADLD
+970 VADLES

-1018 LYATWMEKHAAEE
+1018 LYAAWMEKHAAEE

>member
-1 MSTKE
+1 MAAKD

-20 LARPS
+20 LASASTLWKRTRRATDPPT
-25 RPRADP
+25 PRI
-31 SGSARAFPRL
+31 
-41 TATLE
+41 
-46 SPSSASS
+46 PSSSPPALA
-53 RVQADPKLA
+53 QADPKLA

-136 ASLRQTMGRVRDE
+136 TSLRQTMGRVRDE

-158 AKTRQLENLTTTV
+158 AKTRQLENLTRTV

-181 KLNAKLRAALRVDA
+181 KLNAKLRAALRVEETDSAGDA
-195 DDAEKPPSEASLSRE
+195 SEKPNRSNGQSNESNDKEASR
-210 KLFTKESEKQTDDAL
+210 
-225 TRLEAER
+225 RVEAER

-258 REGAESETD
+258 REGAGDDD
-267 FLQTNYAF
+267 FS
-275 AGVDALERDAR
+275 GVDVVERDNR
-286 WLAEAAR
+286 WLNEAAR

-303 DAGIKNASQ
+303 DQGIASASQ

-324 LGELKQAAD
+324 LGELKHAVD
-333 ARVASAAAAAV
+333 NRVASLAASAV
-344 EAVRE
+344 DFVRE

-361 GASERGAGAGASGA
+361 GSETNAGGGLSGMNTHG
-375 SRRAHMPP
+375 RRALMPP

-390 AEILWQRLE
+390 AEILWQRIE
-399 GALDAARAHCLAVWH
+399 SALDAAKANCLAVWH

-440 DEAEPREG
+440 DCQDEPPEERVEEENLPR
-448 VDGID
+448 DGYD
-453 GLDGVDGLDGL
+453 GETFAT
-464 DGLDDLDGLDINVD
+464 D
-478 DRFSG
+478 DRFTD
-483 RESLSHRGG
+483 
-492 VVSSARAARAPCR
+492 ARASSKRVARAPCR
-505 RFVEQFSKG
+505 RFIDQFSKG
-514 AGEALARANAGA
+514 AYEALARAHASA

-540 VAALETLHARL
+540 VTALETLHARL

-598 ALLSPSALQT
+598 ALLSPSALQS
-608 LAQSVSMGG
+608 LAQSVS
-617 VASSSG
+617 VSTSVG

-648 AARPSLAAA
+648 ASRPKLAAA

-676 AVATGAEARAFA
+676 AVSVGADARAFA
-688 LGQPATGAHRAN
+688 VGQPATAAHRAN
-700 AMLAASLEQVCAAM
+700 AALAASLERVCASM
-714 AKVLRDPAL
+714 FKLLRDPAMA
-723 EESSRGGVG
+723 E
-732 GSGVNARAARKMKAS
+732 RANNSLANS
-747 LRAATTALAETARDV
+747 LRSATLSVAETARDV
-762 AALALDAAFERVSAH
+762 ANVILEAAFERVSAH
-777 FAAMHDEDWAGGPPP
+777 LAAMHDEDWAGGPPP

-804 ETLAWLRE
+804 ETLAWLGE
-812 AHVKPLFPP
+812 AHIKPLFPP
-821 LDAAET
+821 LDADELRRGNT
-827 SRFFITA
+827 
-834 NGDDSGGASAS
+834 D
-845 SSSDSVSFL
+845 VEFL

-863 RAFANR
+863 RRFATR

-877 ACLLRPMGENGRLR
+877 AVLLRPMGENGRLR

-915 IPKIAAATSGAATP
+915 V
-929 STTAFAERSEG
+929 SEG
-940 GVSEKTSKPPSA
+940 KNSSA

-958 LRGAVFLGLDEL
+958 LRSAVFLGLDEL
-970 VADLD
+970 VAEAEPLKRT
-975 ASRTPEPSSALGHLP
+975 ASAVGHLP
-990 AACVLMLAFSAAP
+990 EACVLMLAFSAAP
-1003 ASLQTPYQRAGLTPA
+1003 VSLQTPYQRAGLTPA
-1018 LYATWMEKHAAEE
+1018 LYASWMEKHAPEE
-1031 VAAAADA
+1031 VASAADA

-1045 KRGEKDAEAAAAAE
+1045 KRGEKDAAAIAAAE
-1059 KVRRAKRLLFP
+1059 KVRRATRLLFP

>member
-1 MSTKE
+1 MAAKD

-20 LARPS
+20 LASASTLWKRTRRATDPPT
-25 RPRADP
+25 PRI
-31 SGSARAFPRL
+31 
-41 TATLE
+41 
-46 SPSSASS
+46 PSSSPPALA
-53 RVQADPKLA
+53 QADPKLA

-136 ASLRQTMGRVRDE
+136 TSLRQTMGRVRDE

-158 AKTRQLENLTTTV
+158 AKTRQLENLTRTV

-181 KLNAKLRAALRVDA
+181 KLNAKLRAALRVEETDSAGDA
-195 DDAEKPPSEASLSRE
+195 SEKPNRSNGQSNESNDKEASR
-210 KLFTKESEKQTDDAL
+210 
-225 TRLEAER
+225 RVEAER

-258 REGAESETD
+258 REGAGDDD
-267 FLQTNYAF
+267 FS
-275 AGVDALERDAR
+275 GVDVVERDNR
-286 WLAEAAR
+286 WLNEAAR

-303 DAGIKNASQ
+303 DQGIASASQ

-324 LGELKQAAD
+324 LGELKHAVD
-333 ARVASAAAAAV
+333 NRVASLAASAV
-344 EAVRE
+344 DFVRE

-361 GASERGAGAGASGA
+361 GSETNAGGGLSGMNTHG
-375 SRRAHMPP
+375 RRALMPP

-390 AEILWQRLE
+390 AEILWQRIE
-399 GALDAARAHCLAVWH
+399 SALDAAKANCLAVWH

-440 DEAEPREG
+440 DCQDEPPEERVEEENLPR
-448 VDGID
+448 DGYD
-453 GLDGVDGLDGL
+453 GETFAT
-464 DGLDDLDGLDINVD
+464 D
-478 DRFSG
+478 DRFTD
-483 RESLSHRGG
+483 
-492 VVSSARAARAPCR
+492 ARASSKRVARAPCR
-505 RFVEQFSKG
+505 RFIDQFSKG
-514 AGEALARANAGA
+514 AYEALARAHASA

-540 VAALETLHARL
+540 VTALETLHARL

-598 ALLSPSALQT
+598 ALLSPSALQS
-608 LAQSVSMGG
+608 LAQSVS
-617 VASSSG
+617 VSTSVG

-648 AARPSLAAA
+648 ASRPKLAAA

-676 AVATGAEARAFA
+676 AVSVGADARAFA
-688 LGQPATGAHRAN
+688 VGQPATAAHRAN
-700 AMLAASLEQVCAAM
+700 AALAASLERVCASM
-714 AKVLRDPAL
+714 FKLLRDPAMA
-723 EESSRGGVG
+723 E
-732 GSGVNARAARKMKAS
+732 RANNSLANS
-747 LRAATTALAETARDV
+747 LRSATLSVAETARDV
-762 AALALDAAFERVSAH
+762 ANVILEAAFERVSAH
-777 FAAMHDEDWAGGPPP
+777 LAAMHDEDWAGGPPP

-804 ETLAWLRE
+804 ETLAWLGE
-812 AHVKPLFPP
+812 AHIKPLFPP
-821 LDAAET
+821 LDADELRRGNADVE
-827 SRFFITA
+827 
-834 NGDDSGGASAS
+834 
-845 SSSDSVSFL
+845 FL

-863 RAFANR
+863 RRFATR

-877 ACLLRPMGENGRLR
+877 AVLLRPMGENGRLR

-915 IPKIAAATSGAATP
+915 V
-929 STTAFAERSEG
+929 AEG
-940 GVSEKTSKPPSA
+940 KNTSA

-958 LRGAVFLGLDEL
+958 LRSAVFLGLDEL
-970 VADLD
+970 LD
-975 ASRTPEPSSALGHLP
+975 EAEPLKRTASAVGHLP
-990 AACVLMLAFSAAP
+990 EACVLMLAFSAAP
-1003 ASLQTPYQRAGLTPA
+1003 VSLQTPYQRAGLTPA
-1018 LYATWMEKHAAEE
+1018 LYASWMEKHAPEE
-1031 VAAAADA
+1031 VASAADA

-1045 KRGEKDAEAAAAAE
+1045 KRGEKDAAAIAAAE
-1059 KVRRAKRLLFP
+1059 KVRRATRLLFP

>member
-31 SGSARAFPRL
+31 SRSARAFPRL

-46 SPSSASS
+46 SPFSASS

-181 KLNAKLRAALRVDA
+181 KLNAKLRAALRVDT
-195 DDAEKPPSEASLSRE
+195 DDAEKPPSLE
-210 KLFTKESEKQTDDAL
+210 KKTDDDAS

-258 REGAESETD
+258 REGAESGETGD
-267 FLQTNYAF
+267 AF

-312 AEVGA
+312 PRWAPRCRCSTTWA
-317 ALQVFHN
+317 SSSRLRTRAWR
-324 LGELKQAAD
+324 
-333 ARVASAAAAAV
+333 ARRRRRWRRCA
-344 EAVRE
+344 RRWT
-349 ALDPK
+349 K
-354 ALAREAG
+354 ALARE
-361 GASERGAGAGASGA
+361 
-375 SRRAHMPP
+375 P
-383 PGEEERW
+383 
-390 AEILWQRLE
+390 
-399 GALDAARAHCLAVWH
+399 AARARRGARPARPARPGARTCPPPARRSDGRRFCGRGWRVRWTPRARTAWRCGTCSASWRRSATPSRTRCSWTRSWARTRTRRREAMAIATRRSPTSMGHSTTTVLTVWTTVSMVWTDSMVSSPSMTGFPGS
-414 LQRVLAKKRDPITH
+414 LCRIAAGSSR
-428 ALFLDEVLGEDE
+428 
-440 DEAEPREG
+440 PRAP
-448 VDGID
+448 
-453 GLDGVDGLDGL
+453 
-464 DGLDDLDGLDINVD
+464 
-478 DRFSG
+478 RARRAAAS
-483 RESLSHRGG
+483 SS
-492 VVSSARAARAPCR
+492 SSARARARLWR
-505 RFVEQFSKG
+505 
-514 AGEALARANAGA
+514 ARTPARGSPRTRS
-526 GFAKDALL
+526 

-562 AVAGDGGDARRLAKI
+562 ASPETAARGRREDRRA
-577 AEPVAQAYL
+577 VAQAYL

-637 LARVREELDAV
+637 LARVRESSTRRRRRPAFSRRWRRAASRSDA
-648 AARPSLAAA
+648 A
-657 VAESGVAK
+657 
-665 ALRLMARRAET
+665 MARRA
-676 AVATGAEARAFA
+676 AAMATGAEARAFA
-688 LGQPATGAHRAN
+688 IGQPATGAHRAN

-714 AKVLRDPAL
+714 AEVLRDPAL
-723 EESSRGGVG
+723 EERGGVG
-732 GSGVNARAARKMKAS
+732 GSLGANARAARKIKAS
-747 LRAATTALAETARDV
+747 LLAATTALAETARDV
-762 AALALDAAFERVSAH
+762 ASLVLDAAFERVSAH

-812 AHVKPLFPP
+812 AHLKPLFPP
-821 LDAAET
+821 LLKSD
-827 SRFFITA
+827 
-834 NGDDSGGASAS
+834 AS
-845 SSSDSVSFL
+845 SDTVSFL

-863 RAFANR
+863 RVFANR

-905 CAFPAKFVGA
+905 CAFPATFVGA
-915 IPKIAAATSGAATP
+915 IPKIAAATESANETVR
-929 STTAFAERSEG
+929 STTAFAE
-940 GVSEKTSKPPSA
+940 VSDGKSGKSKPPSA

-970 VADLD
+970 VADLES

-1018 LYATWMEKHAAEE
+1018 LYAAWMEKHAAEE

>member
-31 SGSARAFPRL
+31 SRSARAFPRL

-46 SPSSASS
+46 SPFSASS

-195 DDAEKPPSEASLSRE
+195 DDAEKPPSLE
-210 KLFTKESEKQTDDAL
+210 KKTDDDAS

-258 REGAESETD
+258 REGAESGETGD
-267 FLQTNYAF
+267 AF

-383 PGEEERW
+383 ARRSDGRRFCGRGWRVRWTPRARTAWRCGTCSASWRRSATPSRTRCSWTRSWARTRTRRREAMAIATRRSPTSMGHSTTTVLTVWTTVSMVWTDSMVSSPSMTGFPGSLCR
-390 AEILWQRLE
+390 I
-399 GALDAARAHCLAVWH
+399 AAGSSRPRA
-414 LQRVLAKKRDPITH
+414 
-428 ALFLDEVLGEDE
+428 
-440 DEAEPREG
+440 PRA
-448 VDGID
+448 
-453 GLDGVDGLDGL
+453 
-464 DGLDDLDGLDINVD
+464 
-478 DRFSG
+478 RRAAAS
-483 RESLSHRGG
+483 SS
-492 VVSSARAARAPCR
+492 SSARAR
-505 RFVEQFSKG
+505 
-514 AGEALARANAGA
+514 
-526 GFAKDALL
+526 
-534 AGYPRL
+534 
-540 VAALETLHARL
+540 ARL
-551 ARDSDAKGAPS
+551 WRARTPARGSPRTRCWRGTRGWSPRWRRCTRASRATRTRRARPAPS
-562 AVAGDGGDARRLAKI
+562 PETAATAALAKI

-648 AARPSLAAA
+648 AARPALFAA

-665 ALRLMARRAET
+665 RAATDGAPRGDGDGDGRRSARVRDRTTRDRRAQGERH
-676 AVATGAEARAFA
+676 ARGVARA
-688 LGQPATGAHRAN
+688 GVRGDGRGAARPGA
-700 AMLAASLEQVCAAM
+700 
-714 AKVLRDPAL
+714 
-723 EESSRGGVG
+723 GGAGRVG
-732 GSGVNARAARKMKAS
+732 GSLGANARAARKIKAS
-747 LRAATTALAETARDV
+747 LLAATTALAETARDV
-762 AALALDAAFERVSAH
+762 ASLVLDAAFERVSAH

-812 AHVKPLFPP
+812 AHLKPLFPP
-821 LDAAET
+821 LLKSD
-827 SRFFITA
+827 
-834 NGDDSGGASAS
+834 AS
-845 SSSDSVSFL
+845 SDTVSFL

-863 RAFANR
+863 RVFANR

-905 CAFPAKFVGA
+905 CAFPATFVGA
-915 IPKIAAATSGAATP
+915 IPKIAAATESANETVR
-929 STTAFAERSEG
+929 STTAFAE
-940 GVSEKTSKPPSA
+940 VSDGKSGKSKPPSA

-970 VADLD
+970 VADLES

-1018 LYATWMEKHAAEE
+1018 LYAAWMEKHAAEE

>member
-1 MSTKE
+1 MAAKD

-20 LARPS
+20 LASASTLWKRTRRATDPPT
-25 RPRADP
+25 PRI
-31 SGSARAFPRL
+31 
-41 TATLE
+41 
-46 SPSSASS
+46 PSSSPPTLA
-53 RVQADPKLA
+53 QADPKLA

-136 ASLRQTMGRVRDE
+136 TSLRQTMGRVRDE

-158 AKTRQLENLTTTV
+158 AKTRQLENLTRTV

-181 KLNAKLRAALRVDA
+181 KLNAKLRAALRVEESDSAGDA
-195 DDAEKPPSEASLSRE
+195 SEKPNRSSGQSNESNDKEASR
-210 KLFTKESEKQTDDAL
+210 
-225 TRLEAER
+225 RVEAER

-258 REGAESETD
+258 REGAGDDD
-267 FLQTNYAF
+267 FS
-275 AGVDALERDAR
+275 GVDVVERDNR
-286 WLAEAAR
+286 WLNEANR

-303 DAGIKNASQ
+303 DQGIASASQ

-324 LGELKQAAD
+324 LGELKHAVD
-333 ARVASAAAAAV
+333 NRVASLAASAV
-344 EAVRE
+344 DFVRE

-361 GASERGAGAGASGA
+361 GSETNAGGGLSGMNTHG
-375 SRRAHMPP
+375 RRALMPP

-390 AEILWQRLE
+390 AEILWQRIE
-399 GALDAARAHCLAVWH
+399 SALDAAKANCLAVWH

-440 DEAEPREG
+440 DCIPDEPPEER
-448 VDGID
+448 VDEESLQND
-453 GLDGVDGLDGL
+453 GYDDGETFAT
-464 DGLDDLDGLDINVD
+464 D
-478 DRFSG
+478 DRFTD
-483 RESLSHRGG
+483 
-492 VVSSARAARAPCR
+492 ARASSKRVARAPCR
-505 RFVEQFSKG
+505 RFIDQFSKG
-514 AGEALARANAGA
+514 AYEALARAHASA

-540 VAALETLHARL
+540 VTALETLHARL

-598 ALLSPSALQT
+598 ALLSPSALQS
-608 LAQSVSMGG
+608 LAQSVS
-617 VASSSG
+617 VSTSVG

-648 AARPSLAAA
+648 ASRPKLAAA

-676 AVATGAEARAFA
+676 AVSVGADARAFA
-688 LGQPATGAHRAN
+688 VGQPATAAHRAN
-700 AMLAASLEQVCAAM
+700 AALAASLERVCASM
-714 AKVLRDPAL
+714 FKLLRDPAMA
-723 EESSRGGVG
+723 E
-732 GSGVNARAARKMKAS
+732 RANNSLANS
-747 LRAATTALAETARDV
+747 LRSATLSVAETARDV
-762 AALALDAAFERVSAH
+762 ANVILEAAFERVSAH
-777 FAAMHDEDWAGGPPP
+777 LAAMHDEDWAGGPPP

-804 ETLAWLRE
+804 ETLAWLGE

-821 LDAAET
+821 LDADELRRGNT
-827 SRFFITA
+827 
-834 NGDDSGGASAS
+834 D
-845 SSSDSVSFL
+845 VEFL

-863 RAFANR
+863 RRFATR

-877 ACLLRPMGENGRLR
+877 AVLLRPMGENGRLR

-915 IPKIAAATSGAATP
+915 V
-929 STTAFAERSEG
+929 AEGKNS
-940 GVSEKTSKPPSA
+940 SA

-958 LRGAVFLGLDEL
+958 LRSAVFLGLDEL
-970 VADLD
+970 VAEAEPLKRT
-975 ASRTPEPSSALGHLP
+975 ASAVGHLP
-990 AACVLMLAFSAAP
+990 EACVLMLAFSAAP
-1003 ASLQTPYQRAGLTPA
+1003 VSLQTPYQRAGLTPA
-1018 LYATWMEKHAAEE
+1018 LYASWMEKHAPEE
-1031 VAAAADA
+1031 VASAADA

-1045 KRGEKDAEAAAAAE
+1045 KRGEKDAAAIAAAE
-1059 KVRRAKRLLFP
+1059 KVRRATRLLFP

>member
-1 MSTKE
+1 MAAKD

-20 LARPS
+20 LASASTLWKRTRRATDPPT
-25 RPRADP
+25 PRI
-31 SGSARAFPRL
+31 
-41 TATLE
+41 
-46 SPSSASS
+46 PSSSPPTLA
-53 RVQADPKLA
+53 QADPKLA

-136 ASLRQTMGRVRDE
+136 TSLRQTMGRVRDE

-158 AKTRQLENLTTTV
+158 AKTRQLENLTRTV

-181 KLNAKLRAALRVDA
+181 KLNAKLRAALRVEESDSAGDA
-195 DDAEKPPSEASLSRE
+195 SEKPSRSNGQSNESNDKEASR
-210 KLFTKESEKQTDDAL
+210 
-225 TRLEAER
+225 RVEAER

-258 REGAESETD
+258 REGAGDDD
-267 FLQTNYAF
+267 FS
-275 AGVDALERDAR
+275 GVDVVERDNR
-286 WLAEAAR
+286 WLNEAAR
-293 ETRRRAGAAL
+293 ETRRRAGVAL
-303 DAGIKNASQ
+303 DQGIASASQ

-324 LGELKQAAD
+324 LGELKHAVD
-333 ARVASAAAAAV
+333 NRVASLAASAV
-344 EAVRE
+344 DFVRE

-361 GASERGAGAGASGA
+361 GSETNAGGGLSGMNTHG
-375 SRRAHMPP
+375 RRALMPP

-390 AEILWQRLE
+390 AEILWQRIE
-399 GALDAARAHCLAVWH
+399 SSLDAAKANCLAVWH

-440 DEAEPREG
+440 DCQDEPPEERVEEENLPR
-448 VDGID
+448 DGYD
-453 GLDGVDGLDGL
+453 GETFAT
-464 DGLDDLDGLDINVD
+464 D
-478 DRFSG
+478 DRFTD
-483 RESLSHRGG
+483 
-492 VVSSARAARAPCR
+492 ARASSKRVARAPCR
-505 RFVEQFSKG
+505 RFIDQFSKG
-514 AGEALARANAGA
+514 AYEALARAHASA

-540 VAALETLHARL
+540 VTSLETLHARL

-598 ALLSPSALQT
+598 ALLSPSALQS
-608 LAQSVSMGG
+608 LAQSVS
-617 VASSSG
+617 VSTSVG

-648 AARPSLAAA
+648 ASRPKLAAA

-676 AVATGAEARAFA
+676 AVSVGADARAFA
-688 LGQPATGAHRAN
+688 VGQPATAAHRAN
-700 AMLAASLEQVCAAM
+700 AALAASLERVCASM
-714 AKVLRDPAL
+714 FKLLRDPAMA
-723 EESSRGGVG
+723 E
-732 GSGVNARAARKMKAS
+732 RANNSLADS
-747 LRAATTALAETARDV
+747 LRSATLSVAETARDV
-762 AALALDAAFERVSAH
+762 ANVILEAAFERVSAH
-777 FAAMHDEDWAGGPPP
+777 LAAMHDEDWAGGPPP

-804 ETLAWLRE
+804 ETLAWLGE

-821 LDAAET
+821 LDADELRRGNT
-827 SRFFITA
+827 
-834 NGDDSGGASAS
+834 D
-845 SSSDSVSFL
+845 VEFL

-863 RAFANR
+863 RRFATR

-877 ACLLRPMGENGRLR
+877 AVLLRPMGENGRLR

-905 CAFPAKFVGA
+905 CAFPAKFVG
-915 IPKIAAATSGAATP
+915 TV
-929 STTAFAERSEG
+929 AEG
-940 GVSEKTSKPPSA
+940 KNTSA

-958 LRGAVFLGLDEL
+958 LRSAVFLGLDDL
-970 VADLD
+970 VAEAEPLKRT
-975 ASRTPEPSSALGHLP
+975 ASAIGHLP
-990 AACVLMLAFSAAP
+990 EACVLMLAFSAAP
-1003 ASLQTPYQRAGLTPA
+1003 VSLQTPYQRAGLTPA
-1018 LYATWMEKHAAEE
+1018 LYASWMEKHAPEE
-1031 VAAAADA
+1031 VASAADA

-1045 KRGEKDAEAAAAAE
+1045 KRGEKDAAAIAAAE
-1059 KVRRAKRLLFP
+1059 KVRRATRLLFP

>member
-1 MSTKE
+1 M
-6 ATPRVDPLLAMQVR
+6 
-20 LARPS
+20 
-25 RPRADP
+25 
-31 SGSARAFPRL
+31 
-41 TATLE
+41 
-46 SPSSASS
+46 
-53 RVQADPKLA
+53 
-62 PFLRDDFDGTAYAS
+62 
-76 GVLAGGP
+76 LAGGP

-136 ASLRQTMGRVRDE
+136 TSLRQTMGRVRDE

-158 AKTRQLENLTTTV
+158 AKTRQLENLTRTV

-181 KLNAKLRAALRVDA
+181 KLNAKLRAALRVEETDSA
-195 DDAEKPPSEASLSRE
+195 AASEKPNRSNEPSNESNDPEAS
-210 KLFTKESEKQTDDAL
+210 
-225 TRLEAER
+225 RLEAER

-258 REGAESETD
+258 REGGGDAD
-267 FLQTNYAF
+267 DF
-275 AGVDALERDAR
+275 AGVDVVERDAR

-303 DAGIKNASQ
+303 DQGIASASQ

-324 LGELKQAAD
+324 LGELKHAVD
-333 ARVASAAAAAV
+333 ARVASLAASAV
-344 EAVRE
+344 DFVRE

-361 GASERGAGAGASGA
+361 GSESDSNAGLSGMNTH
-375 SRRAHMPP
+375 RRALMPP

-390 AEILWQRLE
+390 AEILWQRIE
-399 GALDAARAHCLAVWH
+399 GALDAARANCVAVWH

-440 DEAEPREG
+440 DCNPDETPVTRIDDENLPR
-448 VDGID
+448 DGPD
-453 GLDGVDGLDGL
+453 SLDSLDFAT
-464 DGLDDLDGLDINVD
+464 D
-478 DRFSG
+478 DRF
-483 RESLSHRGG
+483 
-492 VVSSARAARAPCR
+492 VDARAFTKIARAPCR
-505 RFVEQFSKG
+505 RFIDQFSKG
-514 AGEALARANAGA
+514 AGEALARAHASA

-540 VAALETLHARL
+540 VTALETLHYRL

-562 AVAGDGGDARRLAKI
+562 AVAGDGGDAHRLAKI

-608 LAQSVSMGG
+608 LAQSVGG
-617 VASSSG
+617 STSVG
-623 SAGAGRGAADVRRF
+623 NFVEKRGASDVRRF

-648 AARPSLAAA
+648 ASRPKLAAA
-657 VAESGVAK
+657 VAENGVAK

-676 AVATGAEARAFA
+676 AVSVGADARAFA
-688 LGQPATGAHRAN
+688 VGQPATAAHRAN
-700 AMLAASLEQVCAAM
+700 AALAVSLERVCASM
-714 AKVLRDPAL
+714 FKLLRDPAMA
-723 EESSRGGVG
+723 EQKG
-732 GSGVNARAARKMKAS
+732 AHAS
-747 LRAATTALAETARDV
+747 LAESLRSATLSVAETARDV
-762 AALALDAAFERVSAH
+762 ANVVLEAALDKVSAH
-777 FAAMHDEDWAGGPPP
+777 LAAMHDEDWAGGPPP

-804 ETLAWLRE
+804 ETLAWLGE

-821 LDAAET
+821 LDADEVRRGNADGE
-827 SRFFITA
+827 
-834 NGDDSGGASAS
+834 
-845 SSSDSVSFL
+845 FL
-854 MASPTGEAR
+854 MASPVGEAR
-863 RAFANR
+863 RRFATR

-877 ACLLRPMGENGRLR
+877 AVLLRPMGENGRLR

-915 IPKIAAATSGAATP
+915 V
-929 STTAFAERSEG
+929 AEGKNS
-940 GVSEKTSKPPSA
+940 SA

-958 LRGAVFLGLDEL
+958 LRSAVFLGLDEL
-970 VADLD
+970 VAE
-975 ASRTPEPSSALGHLP
+975 AAPGKRTSSAIGHLP
-990 AACVLMLAFSAAP
+990 EACVLMLAFSAAP
-1003 ASLQTPYQRAGLTPA
+1003 VSLQTPYQRAGLTPA
-1018 LYATWMEKHAAEE
+1018 LYATWMEKHTPEE
-1031 VAAAADA
+1031 VASAADA

-1045 KRGEKDAEAAAAAE
+1045 KRGEKDAAANAAAE
-1059 KVRRAKRLLFP
+1059 KVRRARRLLFPHK

>member
-1 MSTKE
+1 MAAKD

-20 LARPS
+20 LASASTLWKRTRRATDPPT
-25 RPRADP
+25 PRI
-31 SGSARAFPRL
+31 
-41 TATLE
+41 
-46 SPSSASS
+46 PSSSPPAIA
-53 RVQADPKLA
+53 QADPKLA

-136 ASLRQTMGRVRDE
+136 TSLRQTMGRVRDE

-158 AKTRQLENLTTTV
+158 AKTRQLENLTRTV

-181 KLNAKLRAALRVDA
+181 KLNAKLRAALRVEETDSAGDA
-195 DDAEKPPSEASLSRE
+195 SEKPNRSNGQSNESNDKEASR
-210 KLFTKESEKQTDDAL
+210 
-225 TRLEAER
+225 RVEAER

-258 REGAESETD
+258 REGAGDDD
-267 FLQTNYAF
+267 FS
-275 AGVDALERDAR
+275 GVDVVERDNR
-286 WLAEAAR
+286 WLNEAAR

-303 DAGIKNASQ
+303 DQGIASASQ

-324 LGELKQAAD
+324 LGELKHAVD
-333 ARVASAAAAAV
+333 NRVASLAASAV
-344 EAVRE
+344 DFVRE

-361 GASERGAGAGASGA
+361 GSETNAGGGLSGMNTHG
-375 SRRAHMPP
+375 RRALMPP

-390 AEILWQRLE
+390 AEILWQRIE
-399 GALDAARAHCLAVWH
+399 SALDAAKANCLAVWH

-440 DEAEPREG
+440 DCQDEPPEERVEEENLPR
-448 VDGID
+448 DGYD
-453 GLDGVDGLDGL
+453 GATFAT
-464 DGLDDLDGLDINVD
+464 D
-478 DRFSG
+478 DRFTD
-483 RESLSHRGG
+483 
-492 VVSSARAARAPCR
+492 ARASSKRVARAPCR
-505 RFVEQFSKG
+505 RFIDQFSKG
-514 AGEALARANAGA
+514 AYEALARAHASA

-540 VAALETLHARL
+540 VTALETLHARL

-577 AEPVAQAYL
+577 AEPVAQAYM

-598 ALLSPSALQT
+598 ALLSPSALQS
-608 LAQSVSMGG
+608 LAQSVS
-617 VASSSG
+617 VSTSVG

-648 AARPSLAAA
+648 ASRQKLAAA

-676 AVATGAEARAFA
+676 AVSVGADARAFA
-688 LGQPATGAHRAN
+688 VGQPATAAHRAN
-700 AMLAASLEQVCAAM
+700 AALAASLERVCASM
-714 AKVLRDPAL
+714 FKLLRDPAMA
-723 EESSRGGVG
+723 E
-732 GSGVNARAARKMKAS
+732 RANNSLANS
-747 LRAATTALAETARDV
+747 LRSATLSVAETARDV
-762 AALALDAAFERVSAH
+762 ANVILEAAFERVSAH
-777 FAAMHDEDWAGGPPP
+777 LAAMHDEDWAGGPPP

-804 ETLAWLRE
+804 ETLAWLGE

-821 LDAAET
+821 LDADELRRGNT
-827 SRFFITA
+827 
-834 NGDDSGGASAS
+834 D
-845 SSSDSVSFL
+845 VEFL

-863 RAFANR
+863 RRFATR

-877 ACLLRPMGENGRLR
+877 AVLLRPMGENGRLR

-915 IPKIAAATSGAATP
+915 V
-929 STTAFAERSEG
+929 SEG
-940 GVSEKTSKPPSA
+940 KNSSA

-958 LRGAVFLGLDEL
+958 LRSAVFLGLDEL
-970 VADLD
+970 VAEAEPLKRT
-975 ASRTPEPSSALGHLP
+975 ASAVGHLP
-990 AACVLMLAFSAAP
+990 EACVLMLAFSAAP
-1003 ASLQTPYQRAGLTPA
+1003 VSLQTPYQRAGLTPA
-1018 LYATWMEKHAAEE
+1018 LYASWMEKHAPEE
-1031 VAAAADA
+1031 VASAADA

-1045 KRGEKDAEAAAAAE
+1045 KRGEKDAAAIAAAE
-1059 KVRRAKRLLFP
+1059 KVRRATRLLFP